1 MCLGWLSRKKFPG
14 GSQAGNW
21 WLPRGIIFS
30 YDISGQDALKAGE
43 WRSVHGGYDPAYA
56 AEEPMLAMPLDALR
70 RLEKEG
76 KIGYLHPWFY
86 TTTGNQTNRETL
98 FE

>member
-1 MCLGWLSRKKFPG
+1 
-14 GSQAGNW
+14 
-21 WLPRGIIFS
+21 
-30 YDISGQDALKAGE
+30 
-43 WRSVHGGYDPAYA
+43 
-56 AEEPMLAMPLDALR
+56 MLAMPLDALR